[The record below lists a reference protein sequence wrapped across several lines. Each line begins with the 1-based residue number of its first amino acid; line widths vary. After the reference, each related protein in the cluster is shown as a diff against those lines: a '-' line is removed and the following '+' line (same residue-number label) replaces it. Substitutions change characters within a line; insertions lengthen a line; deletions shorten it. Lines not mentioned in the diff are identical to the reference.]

1 MYLLHDYR
9 YTCVVTKLDMC
20 HELRIRNTKP
30 LHVPQLKRD
39 MLDCSAVA
47 HAFVLMIT
55 PTALITFCQNSSSI
69 LILLDQLHQLRL
81 VLIPCLRSLDE

>member
-1 MYLLHDYR
+1 MT
-9 YTCVVTKLDMC
+9 TCCNKTRHVPRTT
-20 HELRIRNTKP
+20 NTKHETTP
-30 LHVPQLKRD
+30 CATTQARD

-81 VLIPCLRSLDE
+81 VLIPCLRWLDE

>member
-1 MYLLHDYR
+1 MT
-9 YTCVVTKLDMC
+9 TCCNKTRHVPNRTTK
-20 HELRIRNTKP
+20 HETT